1 MKVSD
6 TSSGSDVGGPMSAPE
21 PTLWS
26 HCLVPGDPGQR
37 KVHTPQ
43 HLTILGA
50 ILITTHHLL
59 QPHRVPPNLRT
70 SPHTL
75 SVSAFS
81 A

>member
-6 TSSGSDVGGPMSAPE
+6 ASSVSDVGGPMSAPE

-26 HCLVPGDPGQR
+26 HCSVPGDPGQR
-37 KVHTPQ
+37 EARTPQ
-43 HLTILGA
+43 HLTTLGA
-50 ILITTHHLL
+50 VLIMTQHLL